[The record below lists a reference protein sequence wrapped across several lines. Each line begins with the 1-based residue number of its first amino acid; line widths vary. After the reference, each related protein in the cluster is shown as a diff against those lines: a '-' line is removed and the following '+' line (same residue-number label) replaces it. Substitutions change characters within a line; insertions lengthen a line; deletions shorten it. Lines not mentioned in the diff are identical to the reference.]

1 MSRSSSRP
9 AFAPR
14 GLSSLPGPKPLVCAA
29 AAILCSVLLGA
40 CATELPPQAPQQ
52 PDSASE
58 RTVEAPRNDETRA
71 DKRHADER
79 PQLFHFDKMSVS
91 LSEGEKANVA
101 ALAEQARS
109 AESVLIR
116 GYCDR
121 TEVGNA
127 KDAAIARAQAVR
139 KVLLKAGVPARS
151 MRVRYNTERK
161 MHAAEVELQ

>member
-1 MSRSSSRP
+1 MKLFVRR
-9 AFAPR
+9 AMVVLGAA
-14 GLSSLPGPKPLVCAA
+14 LLVACAA
-29 AAILCSVLLGA
+29 NPTPPVTPEPDTAGERAAE
-40 CATELPPQAPQQ
+40 T
-52 PDSASE
+52 
-58 RTVEAPRNDETRA
+58 PRNDENRG
-71 DKRHADER
+71 DNRHADER
-79 PQLFHFDKMSVS
+79 PQLFPFDKMSVS

-101 ALAEQARS
+101 AFAERARNADS
-109 AESVLIR
+109 ILIR

>member
-1 MSRSSSRP
+1 M
-9 AFAPR
+9 
-14 GLSSLPGPKPLVCAA
+14 PGPKPLVRAA
-29 AAILCSVLLGA
+29 AAVLCAALLGA
-40 CATELPPQAPQQ
+40 CATAPAPLASQE
-52 PDSASE
+52 PDATSE
-58 RTVEAPRNDETRA
+58 RTVEAPRNEETRGE
-71 DKRHADER
+71 KRHADRR

-109 AESVLIR
+109 ADSILIR

>member
-1 MSRSSSRP
+1 MSQPSSRIAGTSTGMLSMP
-9 AFAPR
+9 DLKPFLRGATVVLGAALLVACAASPAPR
-14 GLSSLPGPKPLVCAA
+14 VAQES
-29 AAILCSVLLGA
+29 
-40 CATELPPQAPQQ
+40 ATL
-52 PDSASE
+52 SE
-58 RTVEAPRNDETRA
+58 RAVEAPRNDENHGDNLRA
-71 DKRHADER
+71 AES

-91 LSEGEKANVA
+91 LSEGEKANIA
-101 ALAEQARS
+101 ALAGQARN
-109 AESVLIR
+109 ADSVLIR

-139 KVLLKAGVPARS
+139 KVLLKSGVPARS

>member
-1 MSRSSSRP
+1 MSQLSFGPAAPSRE
-9 AFAPR
+9 
-14 GLSSLPGPKPLVCAA
+14 LSSLPRRRPLVRAA
-29 AAILCSVLLGA
+29 AAVLCSVLLGA

-58 RTVEAPRNDETRA
+58 RTVEAPRNDETRG
-71 DKRHADER
+71 DTRHGDER

-101 ALAEQARS
+101 ALADQARG

>member
-1 MSRSSSRP
+1 MSCFPFRP
-9 AFAPR
+9 AAVPR
-14 GLSSLPGPKPLVCAA
+14 GPNPVVRAA
-29 AAILCSVLLGA
+29 AAVLCAALLAA
-40 CATELPPQAPQQ
+40 CATEPSPLASQE
-52 PDSASE
+52 PDAASE
-58 RTVEAPRNDETRA
+58 RTVEAPRNDETRGE
-71 DKRHADER
+71 KRHADQR

-121 TEVGNA
+121 SEVGNA

>member
-1 MSRSSSRP
+1 M
-9 AFAPR
+9 PR
-14 GLSSLPGPKPLVCAA
+14 PKPLLRAAVAVLCAM
-29 AAILCSVLLGA
+29 LLVA
-40 CATELPPQAPQQ
+40 CATESAPPVAAE
-52 PDSASE
+52 PDTPRE
-58 RTVEAPRNDETRA
+58 RTVEAPRNDEKRG
-71 DKRHADER
+71 DKRPADER

-91 LSEGEKANVA
+91 LSESEKANVA

-109 AESVLIR
+109 ADSILIR